1 MNPFDD
7 IRRELEEKGGT
18 VSFVQ
23 FVTYLLDLMNNTS
36 DPEKLAFYKR
46 ILNDLEILPTGEK
59 YNFDM
64 MADAEQ
70 YHKDKEHLRQQLTNA
85 SEFNE
90 EQL

>member
-1 MNPFDD
+1 MNPLED
-7 IRRELEEKGGT
+7 IKQELEGKGGT
-18 VSFVQ
+18 ASFVQ
-23 FVTYLLDLMNNTS
+23 FVRHLLDLMSNTS

-46 ILNDLEILPTGEK
+46 ILDNLEILPMGEK

-70 YHKDKEHLRQQLTNA
+70 YHKDKEHLKQQLTNA
-85 SEFNE
+85 SEFDE